1 MTAGPEADRADT
13 GQEGAAALRPSW
25 FLLPVAWCVWLL
37 VFLAPSLLAG
47 PHLQPPRPWLTADTA
62 PTAVVAAAAF
72 FLVAIWP
79 FWPALAGAPAPAG
92 RMTARRLGRTLLEG
106 AILVALAA
114 PFVLVAWS
122 VADRAM
128 ELGPALAV
136 AAGLLLLGVLLRTAA
151 VAAGPAGV
159 RWLVLATWLLAAG
172 PLIVL
177 YGAGETVGWD
187 ASALLPVS
195 PVVAAVRL
203 AVDGWSDAFWPEA
216 LAAVLVVVGAC
227 HLLGLLRR
235 RAVCG

>member
-1 MTAGPEADRADT
+1 
-13 GQEGAAALRPSW
+13 
-25 FLLPVAWCVWLL
+25 
-37 VFLAPSLLAG
+37 
-47 PHLQPPRPWLTADTA
+47 
-62 PTAVVAAAAF
+62 
-72 FLVAIWP
+72 
-79 FWPALAGAPAPAG
+79 
-92 RMTARRLGRTLLEG
+92 
-106 AILVALAA
+106 
-114 PFVLVAWS
+114 
-122 VADRAM
+122 M